1 MRRITFP
8 IAFLLI
14 MSIAATV
21 LAAERM
27 KPGLWLIRIKS
38 DAMRQMQ
45 QMSPQQSEVL
55 RQRGVNPDGI
65 IESKACMTKEMT
77 ERDHP
82 PVGKSQKNCHIDS
95 FERNGNTY
103 TVKMVCDGPTM
114 QGTIVTKGVHS
125 GLENYSWV
133 SDMEGTVRGHKIN
146 SHQEG
151 SGKWL
156 GPDCGDVKPTTD
168 YLKEK

>member
-8 IAFLLI
+8 IVFFLML
-14 MSIAATV
+14 SIAASV

-38 DAMRQMQ
+38 DAMTQMQ
-45 QMSPQQSEVL
+45 QMSPQQMEIL
-55 RQRGVNPDGI
+55 RQRGINPDGTM
-65 IESKACMTKEMT
+65 ESRVCMTKEMT
-77 ERDHP
+77 ERDRP
-82 PVGKSQKNCHIDS
+82 PVGKSQKDCHMDS
-95 FERNGNTY
+95 FERSGNTY
-103 TVKMVCDGPTM
+103 TVKMVCDGPNM

-133 SDMEGTVRGHKIN
+133 SDMKGTAHGHKIN

-156 GPDCGDVKPTTD
+156 GTDCGNVKPMPD
-168 YLKEK
+168 YVKEK

>member
-8 IAFLLI
+8 IACLLI
-14 MSIAATV
+14 LTIAAAV

-27 KPGLWLIRIKS
+27 KPGLWLITIKS
-38 DAMRQMQ
+38 DATKQMQ
-45 QMSPQQSEVL
+45 QMSPQQMEML
-55 RQRGVNPDGI
+55 RQRGINPGGGM
-65 IESKACMTKEMT
+65 ESRVCITKEMT

-82 PVGKSQKNCHIDS
+82 PTGKSQKDCHMDS
-95 FERNGNTY
+95 FERSGNTY
-103 TVKMVCDGPTM
+103 TVKMVCDGPNM

-125 GLENYSWV
+125 GPESYSWV
-133 SDMEGTVRGHKIN
+133 SDMKGTARGHQIN

-156 GPDCGDVKPTTD
+156 GSDCGDVKPMSD
-168 YLKEK
+168 HGKEK